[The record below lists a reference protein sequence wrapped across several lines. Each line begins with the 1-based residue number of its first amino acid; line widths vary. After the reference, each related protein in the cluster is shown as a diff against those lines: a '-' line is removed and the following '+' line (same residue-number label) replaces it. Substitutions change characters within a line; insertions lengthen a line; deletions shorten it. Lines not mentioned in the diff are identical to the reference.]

1 MRRYRT
7 VKFIAALIFLAA
19 LFYCLVSLVA
29 AVWMARG
36 GPGDGWGP
44 GWRGWILLPVL
55 VSGCFGAI
63 GLLVFGAVLFFLTKI
78 ENNLAQAARG
88 HAVAAPRPT
97 NVQPPAVEPLVVPSP
112 AETPPGV
119 IEPIAIPDIAAAGAT
134 GLAVAAEQPLEQVE
148 PPIAIEAALPEPV
161 AVEWPAPVMAE
172 AAVELES
179 GVQVSI
185 PAPLP
190 EPSQIGPLAAEVE
203 LPPPAVESVPVIV
216 AAESPAAE
224 IEAGVQE
231 PQIAVE
237 PVVESLAPAV
247 IASQPEF
254 HFPTVEIF
262 ESEPEEAAASEVRR
276 VPAIEVTAPKLEAAL
291 PEVELPQVEV
301 AAPKLAAVLPEVA
314 LPQVEVAAPKLEAA
328 VAAPDDVMA
337 LRAQLAALQARLAE
351 LEAQPAAVGIVPV
364 SPEKLAAELPVKLPA
379 APDATQQ
386 PLATTGRLPGVE
398 DVARIAAEMAALKPA
413 VRHEP
418 AAPTVMAS
426 VDPLAAEARS
436 PITSAPADDLVI
448 INGIGPTYARRLA
461 EVGITT
467 FAALAEASN
476 ELLDQV
482 TVGLPGRA
490 IREDWR
496 GQARQLMG

>member
-247 IASQPEF
+247 IAPQPEF

-291 PEVELPQVEV
+291 PEVELPQVEIAAPRLEAVLPEVALPQVEV

-314 LPQVEVAAPKLEAA
+314 LPQVEIAAPKLEAA
-328 VAAPDDVMA
+328 LPEVALPQVEVEAPKLEAALPEPRRVPAIEIAAPK
-337 LRAQLAALQARLAE
+337 LEAAL
-351 LEAQPAAVGIVPV
+351 
-364 SPEKLAAELPVKLPA
+364 PEVELP
-379 APDATQQ
+379 
-386 PLATTGRLPGVE
+386 
-398 DVARIAAEMAALKPA
+398 
-413 VRHEP
+413 
-418 AAPTVMAS
+418 
-426 VDPLAAEARS
+426 
-436 PITSAPADDLVI
+436 
-448 INGIGPTYARRLA
+448 
-461 EVGITT
+461 
-467 FAALAEASN
+467 
-476 ELLDQV
+476 QV
-482 TVGLPGRA
+482 
-490 IREDWR
+490 
-496 GQARQLMG
+496 